1 MPRLTDELTLQLE
14 TMGQVGRNGDGDWL
28 SGWSSYAGLN
38 WKQQTDSSVKPY
50 ASLGVHFMSGDK
62 NAATEDGG
70 HHAWDPMWARGV
82 CDSEI
87 FLYGTHYGIAW
98 WMWALA
104 DDGMGGDDGH
114 FKGYLSQARYDFPI
128 MLPDKAAGERLEIV
142 GHLYAELFNPGDY
155 FETDRPA
162 WFLRWQVELRF

>member
-1 MPRLTDELTLQLE
+1 
-14 TMGQVGRNGDGDWL
+14 
-28 SGWSSYAGLN
+28 
-38 WKQQTDSSVKPY
+38 
-50 ASLGVHFMSGDK
+50 MSGDK

-98 WMWALA
+98 WSNMAFLNLKGGVEFGPRHKLSFATGPMWALA